1 MKQINNL
8 EELKEICS
16 ENVVDIFIY
25 LCAGARSSKNISY
38 NKDKDTWYILNEI
51 DDTEQE
57 VKTENL
63 DEETNIIKALDRK
76 ALFMY

>member
-8 EELKEICS
+8 EELKEVCS
-16 ENVVDIFIY
+16 ENAVDIFIY
-25 LCAGARSSKNISY
+25 LCAGVRSSKNISY

-57 VKTENL
+57 VRTENL
-63 DEETNIIKALDRK
+63 DEETNIIKALNK
-76 ALFMY
+76 KTLFMY